1 MKHRIATVING
12 REYELLVE
20 PRKTL
25 LSVLREQLRLT
36 GTKEGCS
43 TGDCGACTILVD
55 GEPTPSCLMLAVEA
69 DGRHITTIE
78 GVAQNGE
85 LHPVQRALVELGGV
99 QCGFCTP
106 GVVISAVVL
115 LEENPKPTD
124 AEIRRALA
132 GNLCRC
138 TGYTKIVE
146 AIQDVGKQIREARR
160 RAKSGVKRGV
170 KRGVRAQ
177 AGRAKR
183 SRAHATNR

>member
-12 REYELLVE
+12 REYELEVE

-25 LSVLREQLRLT
+25 LAVLREQLHLT

-43 TGDCGACTILVD
+43 TGDCGACTVLVD

-69 DGRHITTIE
+69 EGRQITTIE
-78 GVAQNGE
+78 GIARNGQ
-85 LHPVQRALVELGGV
+85 LHPVQKALVEQGGV

-106 GVVISAVVL
+106 GVVISAVAL
-115 LEENPKPTD
+115 LEENPRPTA

-146 AIQDVGKQIREARR
+146 AIQKAAKEMPRPKRPA
-160 RAKSGVKRGV
+160 RAKS
-170 KRGVRAQ
+170 VRA
-177 AGRAKR
+177 R
-183 SRAHATNR
+183 SSR